1 MLTFCVL
8 LWLVSLLYQV
18 GAWVCLRRFFALSPS
33 PAAASGPGV
42 TVFKPVKGW
51 EPGMR
56 ECLESFLT
64 QEYAPYEVLFGVA
77 DPHDPALTHLREL
90 AARHSEVQVQM
101 VLCPE
106 VRGHNPKVSILE
118 QLGPLARYDLL
129 VIADADVK
137 VGRDFLATAAA
148 ALARPKMGLVSCPY
162 RACEPHSLGTALES
176 LTIAGDFIPSVA
188 VARYVQGVDFALG
201 AAMAFTRRAYEA
213 IGGFAPLADYLA
225 DDYQLG
231 HRIRRAGFGVDLLPY
246 VVETGAPNMTLKDY
260 VLHQLRWSRTYR
272 VCRPKGYLAYG
283 ITHTLLFALMGW
295 WLSGWA
301 AWAAMLVAATLGL
314 RLGLSRYALRRCLK
328 GRLPGP
334 AWALVPVKDLLAV
347 GFWLLSFLGN
357 TVTWRGRRFRLLPDG
372 RLAPFPAGQK

>member
-1 MLTFCVL
+1 MLTFCFL
-8 LWLVSLLYQV
+8 LWLVSLIYQA
-18 GAWVCLRRFFALSPS
+18 GAWICLGRLFATSPTPG
-33 PAAASGPGV
+33 PAPGPGV

-77 DPHDPALTHLREL
+77 DLKDPALPNLREL
-90 AARHSEVQVQM
+90 AAGHPEVPVK
-101 VLCPE
+101 VALCPE
-106 VRGHNPKVSILE
+106 ERGHNPKVSILE
-118 QLGPLARYDLL
+118 QLAPLARYDLL

-137 VGRDFLATAAA
+137 VGRDFLATVAA
-148 ALARPKMGLVSCPY
+148 ALARPGMGLVSCPY
-162 RACEPHSLGTALES
+162 RACEPRGLGAALES

-201 AAMAFTRRAYEA
+201 AAMACTRHAYTA
-213 IGGFAPLADYLA
+213 LGGFASLADYLA

-231 HRIRRAGFGVDLLPY
+231 HRIRRAGFQVDLLPY
-246 VVETGAPNMTLKDY
+246 VVETGAPEMSLKEY
-260 VLHQLRWSRTYR
+260 MLHQLRWSRTYR

-283 ITHTLLFALMGW
+283 ITHIMMFALGAW

-301 AWAAMLVAATLGL
+301 GWGALLVAATVGL
-314 RLGLSRYALRRCLK
+314 RLGLSGYALRRCLK

-334 AWALVPVKDLLAV
+334 AWALVPVKDLMAV

-357 TVTWRGRRFRLLPDG
+357 TVTWRGGRFRLLPDG
-372 RLAPFPAGQK
+372 RLKPLPAAPK

>member
-1 MLTFCVL
+1 MLTFCVI
-8 LWLVSLLYQV
+8 LWLVSLLYQA
-18 GAWVCLRRFFALSPS
+18 GAWICLRRFFATSRT
-33 PAAASGPGV
+33 PAPAKGPGV

-77 DPHDPALTHLREL
+77 DPEDPALPYLREL
-90 AARHSEVQVQM
+90 AAGHPEVPVEV
-101 VLCPE
+101 VLCPGA
-106 VRGHNPKVSILE
+106 RGHNPKVSIL
-118 QLGPLARYDLL
+118 QHLAPLARYDLL
-129 VIADADVK
+129 VIADADVRVK
-137 VGRDFLATAAA
+137 EDFLAVAAA
-148 ALARPKMGLVSCPY
+148 ALARPGMGLVSCPY
-162 RACEPHSLGTALES
+162 RGCEPRSLGAALES

-231 HRIRRAGFGVDLLPY
+231 HRIRRAGFQVDLLPY
-246 VVETGAPNMTLKDY
+246 VVETGAPDMSLKDY

-283 ITHTLLFALMGW
+283 ITHALVFALVGW
-295 WLSGWA
+295 WLSAGA
-301 AWAAMLVAATLGL
+301 GWAAMLVAATVGL
-314 RLGLSRYALRRCLK
+314 RLGLSWDALRRCLK
-328 GRLPGP
+328 GKFPGP
-334 AWALVPVKDLLAV
+334 AWMLVPVKDLLAV

-357 TVTWRGRRFRLLPDG
+357 TITWRGGRFRLLPDG
-372 RLAPFPAGQK
+372 RLEPIPAQK

>member
-1 MLTFCVL
+1 MLTFCII

-18 GAWVCLRRFFALSPS
+18 GAWICLRRFFALSPS
-33 PAAASGPGV
+33 LAATSGPGV

-77 DPHDPALTHLREL
+77 DPQDPALQYLREL
-90 AARHSEVQVQM
+90 AAAHSGVPVKV

-106 VRGHNPKVSILE
+106 VRGLNPKVSILQ
-118 QLGPLARYDLL
+118 QLAPLARYDLL
-129 VIADADVK
+129 VLADADVK
-137 VGRDFLATAAA
+137 VGGDFLATAAA
-148 ALARPKMGLVSCPY
+148 ALARPGMGLVSCPY
-162 RACEPHSLGTALES
+162 RACEPRSLGAALES
-176 LTIAGDFIPSVA
+176 LAIAGDFIPSVA

-231 HRIRRAGFGVDLLPY
+231 HRISQAGFGVDLLPY
-246 VVETGAPNMTLKDY
+246 VVETGAPDMCLKDY

-295 WLSGWA
+295 WLSAGA
-301 AWAAMLVAATLGL
+301 GWAAMLVAATVGL
-314 RLGLSRYALRRCLK
+314 RLGLSCYALKACLK

-334 AWALVPVKDLLAV
+334 AWMLVPVKDLLAV

-357 TVTWRGRRFRLLPDG
+357 TVTWRGGRFRLLPDG
-372 RLAPFPAGQK
+372 RLTPMPAAPK